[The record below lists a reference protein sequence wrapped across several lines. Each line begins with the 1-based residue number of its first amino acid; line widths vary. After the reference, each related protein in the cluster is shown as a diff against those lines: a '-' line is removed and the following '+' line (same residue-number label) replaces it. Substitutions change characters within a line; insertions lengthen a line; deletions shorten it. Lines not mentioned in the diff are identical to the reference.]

1 MASTFD
7 SSQQSNHVEDQEND
21 TVSSRSRQMSSDD
34 LHELSTNISEEKNE
48 EQIPTTESEETD
60 ITTNNIND
68 GISETDTTATT
79 TTLLNPANMVTA
91 EASFTEATSAD
102 IPLGATRSS
111 VARILVK
118 PGQIFRVQ
126 VDNEVKEV
134 HGMFSYF
141 NSIKICNNKRKTIRS
156 YFSTRKILVFFCF

>member
-7 SSQQSNHVEDQEND
+7 SSQQFNHVEDEEND
-21 TVSSRSRQMSSDD
+21 TVS
-34 LHELSTNISEEKNE
+34 STNISEEKNE
-48 EQIPTTESEETD
+48 EQVPISESEETD
-60 ITTNNIND
+60 ITTNNINEE
-68 GISETDTTATT
+68 ISETDPITTG
-79 TTLLNPANMVTA
+79 LNSVNMVTA

-134 HGMFSYF
+134 HGKLF
-141 NSIKICNNKRKTIRS
+141 ICFCHLSHQITKTRI
-156 YFSTRKILVFFCF
+156 CFD

>member
-48 EQIPTTESEETD
+48 EQIPTIESEETD

-134 HGMFSYF
+134 HGKFSYF
-141 NSIKICNNKRKTIRS
+141 NSIKIYNNKRKTIRS
-156 YFSTRKILVFFCF
+156 YFSRRKILVFFCF

>member
-1 MASTFD
+1 MTSTFD
-7 SSQQSNHVEDQEND
+7 SSSNNIEDQ
-21 TVSSRSRQMSSDD
+21 TDD
-34 LHELSTNISEEKNE
+34 LHASSENIPEKLE
-48 EQIPTTESEETD
+48 EQIPATESEETD
-60 ITTNNIND
+60 LTINTIND
-68 GISETDTTATT
+68 DIPSTINSTD
-79 TTLLNPANMVTA
+79 MVTA

-134 HGMFSYF
+134 HGKLMINRTF
-141 NSIKICNNKRKTIRS
+141 I
-156 YFSTRKILVFFCF
+156 

>member
-7 SSQQSNHVEDQEND
+7 SPEQSNHVDSPDND
-21 TVSSRSRQMSSDD
+21 TVPLSPIVPSDD
-34 LHELSTNISEEKNE
+34 VISEEKIE
-48 EQIPTTESEETD
+48 EPAAISGSEETD
-60 ITTNNIND
+60 IITADTID
-68 GISETDTTATT
+68 EIQETDTTQPITDST
-79 TTLLNPANMVTA
+79 NMNTA

-102 IPLGATRSS
+102 LPLGTPRSS

-134 HGMFSYF
+134 HGKLIFN
-141 NSIKICNNKRKTIRS
+141 NSI
-156 YFSTRKILVFFCF
+156 

>member
-1 MASTFD
+1 MASTID
-7 SSQQSNHVEDQEND
+7 SSQQQFNHMEDQE
-21 TVSSRSRQMSSDD
+21 T
-34 LHELSTNISEEKNE
+34 LSNNISEEKIE
-48 EQIPTTESEETD
+48 EQNLPSESEETD
-60 ITTNNIND
+60 IITNNINNNND
-68 GISETDTTATT
+68 DIPEIDTTINST
-79 TTLLNPANMVTA
+79 NMVTA

-134 HGMFSYF
+134 HGKIYF
-141 NSIKICNNKRKTIRS
+141 YYII
-156 YFSTRKILVFFCF
+156 